1 MKYRT
6 PTWFGRRRH
15 PSWLLGGLEK
25 PGVDE
30 EKLEMGRLV
39 SFRRAAESNTA
50 WEVPGLSLYNAQP
63 RAVPTLPARFFF
75 FWGGGSSCAKCKNNK
90 EEKNR
95 MFCNK
100 EVGVAFFSCHSN
112 RLAVHFNFSFSF
124 HVFTFFCSFPLNFYI
139 DSTFLMVVGQIS
151 NMVTI

>member
-63 RAVPTLPARFFF
+63 RAVPTLPGRFFF
-75 FWGGGSSCAKCKNNK
+75 LGGGGQVVQSAKIIRRKKIECFAIRK
-90 EEKNR
+90 
-95 MFCNK
+95 
-100 EVGVAFFSCHSN
+100 
-112 RLAVHFNFSFSF
+112 
-124 HVFTFFCSFPLNFYI
+124 
-139 DSTFLMVVGQIS
+139 
-151 NMVTI
+151 